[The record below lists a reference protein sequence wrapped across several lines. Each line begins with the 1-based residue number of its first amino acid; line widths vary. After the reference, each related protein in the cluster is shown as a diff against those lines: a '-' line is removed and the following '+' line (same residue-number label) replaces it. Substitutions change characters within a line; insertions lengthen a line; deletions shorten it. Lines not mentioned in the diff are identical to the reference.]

1 MRCPLTSDVG
11 YCRRIWGI
19 GVSLSIYLR
28 HGRYRCLVR
37 TSPAALWPRVN
48 GGVELELNSTGGYS
62 RLPLAEC
69 AAVAFDLDCSP
80 IRGFPSFRGQSNY
93 PGLWWFSKT
102 REHIGYESWVER
114 DHLMALDADPAVIG
128 VASQPFRLHWGDGRH
143 HVPDYF
149 VRLSDG
155 SARVLDVRSDNRIS
169 EADAELF
176 DRSDQA
182 CRSLGW
188 TYRRVGEADPVV
200 TANLRWLSGYRHPR
214 VYRPA
219 VAAALQAAFDSA
231 RPLMAGVRSV
241 GEAIMVLPV
250 LFHLL
255 WHGQLGVDLCGAV
268 LAEDSIVGPALSR

>member
-1 MRCPLTSDVG
+1 
-11 YCRRIWGI
+11 
-19 GVSLSIYLR
+19 
-28 HGRYRCLVR
+28 
-37 TSPAALWPRVN
+37 
-48 GGVELELNSTGGYS
+48 
-62 RLPLAEC
+62 
-69 AAVAFDLDCSP
+69 
-80 IRGFPSFRGQSNY
+80 
-93 PGLWWFSKT
+93 
-102 REHIGYESWVER
+102 
-114 DHLMALDADPAVIG
+114 
-128 VASQPFRLHWGDGRH
+128 
-143 HVPDYF
+143 
-149 VRLSDG
+149 LSDG